1 MFDKKGKFILFSL
14 KSPVIILQLMHKK
27 ILMCRNY
34 ALSASFNDKIKIL
47 SARVI
52 LKTLLTYL
60 II

>member
-1 MFDKKGKFILFSL
+1 MFDKKENSFYFL
-14 KSPVIILQLMHKK
+14 KSPIIILQPVHKK
-27 ILMCRNY
+27 ILMYRNY